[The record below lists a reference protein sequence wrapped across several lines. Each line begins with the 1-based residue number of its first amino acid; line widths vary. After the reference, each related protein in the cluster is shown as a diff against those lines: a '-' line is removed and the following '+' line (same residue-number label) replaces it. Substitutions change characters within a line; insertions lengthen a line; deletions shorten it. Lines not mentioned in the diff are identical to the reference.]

1 MITPADVLRLV
12 RRISFNF
19 FGNKTFRFRLAFDQV
34 YKDPKKG
41 GRMYLQVE
49 YFNYCTKTGNGE
61 WWKGR
66 KWYLSEFMTRDE
78 VVKTAYVAIKA
89 VIEHEIMESFKVDDK
104 IVFNPHTPYTELMKV
119 SQKQVKRNDNTRR
132 RNRKSKTKAC

>member
-1 MITPADVLRLV
+1 MITAGQVVRLI
-12 RRISFNF
+12 RRISFNL
-19 FGNKTFRFRLAFDQV
+19 FGQSKIFHIALRFDQV
-34 YKDPKKG
+34 YKHPKKG

-49 YFNYCTKTGNGE
+49 YFAPCTKTGKSQ
-61 WWKGR
+61 WWRGR

-78 VVKTAYVAIKA
+78 VVKTAYAAFKA

-119 SQKQVKRNDNTRR
+119 SQKEVKR
-132 RNRKSKTKAC
+132 KPKK

>member
-1 MITPADVLRLV
+1 MITFAQVVRLI
-12 RRISFNF
+12 RRISFDF
-19 FGNKTFRFRLAFDQV
+19 FGEVGLFHIALRFDQV

-41 GRMYLQVE
+41 GRMYLQIE
-49 YFNYCTKTGNGE
+49 YFSPCTKTGKSQ

-78 VVKTAYVAIKA
+78 VVKTAYAAYKT
-89 VIEHEIMESFKVDDK
+89 VIEHEIMESFKVSGK

-119 SQKQVKRNDNTRR
+119 SQKEVKR
-132 RNRKSKTKAC
+132 KPKK